1 MKQSK
6 FFSLKARDFIKG
18 FIMAVITA
26 IAMGIYTSID
36 SGTFPPDAAGWKT
49 MLLTG
54 LGAGISYLIKNLFTN
69 SNGAFMK
76 KEPTIKPIDI

>member
-54 LGAGISYLIKNLFTN
+54 LWCRNKLSHQKFVYKQQWQLSEKRANH
-69 SNGAFMK
+69 
-76 KEPTIKPIDI
+76 